1 MSITGAIDPR
11 DAQAD
16 GVWTDVALTE
26 CLGHDAMEH
35 FLDLE
40 FTRRLKVGA
49 ASPGFGEHTTLLVGQ
64 KTDSLRATSVD
75 AEHMHHGTMVQCS
88 FPCMLPSASSR
99 VVFRA
104 SRVAICLVSILAAAT
119 REWRVEAA
127 DPSIQASWVSAATL
141 EAPDG
146 VRRAVSA
153 AIAGGMTTI
162 VAPAPL
168 YEDSVPDRFMELLRL
183 AHDRQLQVHAS
194 FDIDRAAL
202 ADEVPAARSHVIYQ
216 HPEWLMVPRA
226 IAPELLTID
235 VRSPEYV
242 GRLARWARA
251 NAVDGIYLSPLADEA
266 AAYVAAAAARVL
278 RRYAVDG
285 VQLDAVRYPARD
297 FDYGSRSIEAFR
309 EDIRPSLA
317 PLDRVRVDSDEAI
330 DPFAYP
336 SAFPDSWLR
345 FRQERLTRLVAQ
357 VRAAIAAALPG
368 IPVTAV
374 VSGTAE
380 SDLENHLQDW
390 RSWIESRLVDAV
402 SVRSGATT
410 TIVSD
415 ANALLKI
422 VSAAQTSGSH

>member
-1 MSITGAIDPR
+1 
-11 DAQAD
+11 
-16 GVWTDVALTE
+16 
-26 CLGHDAMEH
+26 MEH
-35 FLDLE
+35 FLDFE

-49 ASPGFGEHTTLLVGQ
+49 AAPGFGEHATMLVGQ
-64 KTDSLRATSVD
+64 ETDRLGTARVD
-75 AEHMHHGTMVQCS
+75 AENVQHGTMVQCS
-88 FPCMLPSASSR
+88 VPCMVLLTRPR
-99 VVFRA
+99 RMWRA
-104 SRVAICLVSILAAAT
+104 SRVAICLVSILAAIT
-119 REWRVEAA
+119 YEWRVEAA
-127 DPSIQASWVSAATL
+127 DPSIQASWVSAAAL

-153 AIAGGMTTI
+153 AVVAGVTTI

-168 YEDSVPDRFMELLRL
+168 YSDRVPDRFMELLQL

-251 NAVDGIYLSPLADEA
+251 NDVDGIYLSPLADDA
-266 AAYVAAAAARVL
+266 AAYVAEAATRVL
-278 RRYAVDG
+278 RRYQVDG
-285 VQLDAVRYPARD
+285 VQLDAVRYPSRD

-317 PLDRVRVDSDEAI
+317 LTERARVDSDEAI

-336 SAFPDSWLR
+336 NTFPDAWRR
-345 FRQERLTRLVAQ
+345 FRQARLTRLVAR
-357 VRAAIAAALPG
+357 VRAAIATALPG

-390 RSWIESRLVDAV
+390 RSWIEGRLVDAV

-415 ANALLKI
+415 VNALLTI
-422 VSAAQTSGSH
+422 ISAAQSSGSH